1 MARKKGDIAVE
12 ILQVFSEHR
21 DRVLTTQEI
30 SEKTGIHKSSVSR
43 CLKRLS
49 EMYLIEKVKAG
60 HYRIADSEE
69 ILEEKLSRKWTIEDN
84 KRLIDKLL
92 NIHDRL
98 QVAVAPSVLMASNPE
113 HPEYATSIRM
123 MKALT
128 DSGDMLLSRWN
139 KINKGY
145 DANPEQARQDALSR
159 KRSEPPREEEKPQR
173 VGHWDMEKKKMIK

>member
-21 DRVLTTQEI
+21 DRVLTTHEI

-43 CLKRLS
+43 CLKGLS

-60 HYRIADSEE
+60 HYRFSDAEE
-69 ILEEKLSRKWTIEDN
+69 ILEENRKWTMEDN
-84 KRLIDKLL
+84 KRLIDELL
-92 NIHDRL
+92 NIHDMI
-98 QVAVAPSVLMASNPE
+98 VKAVAPSVRRASNPE
-113 HPEYATSIRM
+113 HPEYATSIRV
-123 MKALT
+123 MKMLT

-145 DANPEQARQDALSR
+145 DANPEQARQDVLSR
-159 KRSEPPREEEKPQR
+159 KRSEPPREEKPQK

>member
-21 DRVLTTQEI
+21 DRVLTTQAI

-60 HYRIADSEE
+60 QYRFSDAKE
-69 ILEEKLSRKWTIEDN
+69 ILEENRTWTTEDN
-84 KRLIDKLL
+84 KRLINKLL
-92 NIHDRL
+92 KIHDTL
-98 QVAVAPSVLMASNPE
+98 QMAVAPSVLRASNPE
-113 HPEYATSIRM
+113 HPEYATSIRI
-123 MKALT
+123 MKILT

-145 DANPEQARQDALSR
+145 DANPEQARQDVLSR
-159 KRSEPPREEEKPQR
+159 KRSEPPPEKEKPQK
-173 VGHWDMEKKKMIK
+173 VGHWDVEKNKLIK